1 MTDPLTPFSDFQSRQ
16 LERIQ
21 RDFTKR
27 FADAATPRH
36 QRDVHNAYHLAVAAI
51 GIDPHAPEAERMIKK
66 ASANS
71 SVKLAPAMAA
81 NDYRNLIVMWG
92 FLGAVIAAFA
102 SPDTPDWLLNIIYFA
117 AWVYGAIKAVI
128 AARNWTKISKAE
140 NGTPHH
146 AALMTSV
153 PLHNIAVAGLSLL
166 LRVGA
171 VLAAAAIGCY
181 GLACVYLFI
190 ALASVVSYYARRE
203 YHQPLRA

>member
-1 MTDPLTPFSDFQSRQ
+1 MTEPLTPFSDFQTRQ

-21 RDFTKR
+21 RR
-27 FADAATPRH
+27 FIERFKEAETPQQ
-36 QRDVHNAYHLAVAAI
+36 QRDVQNACHLEVAAI
-51 GIDPHAPEAERMIKK
+51 GIDPHAPEADSMIKQ

-71 SVKLAPAMAA
+71 SVKSAPAMAA

-92 FLGAVIAAFA
+92 FLTAVVTAFA
-102 SPDTPDWLLNIIYFA
+102 SPGTPDWLLNIVYFA
-117 AWVYGAIKAVI
+117 SWVYGAIKAVI
-128 AARNWTKISKAE
+128 AFRNWMKISDAE
-140 NGTPHH
+140 SDSSRY

-153 PLHNIAVAGLSLL
+153 PLHNIAFAGLSLL
-166 LRVGA
+166 LRVGV

-190 ALASVVSYYARRE
+190 AIVSVVSYYARRE